1 MRSASLTVALAA
13 AALAVGAGAV
23 QGAHEATLPQQTAHA
38 GHVRRHGAQQAPGAH
53 HVVVAARGR
62 DSAAT
67 AGADIGAQEQ
77 QPLANN
83 TIKLDRHQQQRDA
96 VGLDEAL
103 WSNKRGSLEL
113 EDQGKGEEEVLILP
127 QPTPMPVTNP
137 KWIMEMNAFHKRA
150 PESSSNTEDDDS
162 VFNGSDLETKL
173 LVVTRGKVTVTRT
186 ITITK
191 TRTHTLAPSATSTT
205 RACKLTVDCKGL
217 TIPANSH
224 NYCDPKNKVCIWK
237 CDKGYTAFAGKCV
250 LNAGTSTTTR
260 TTTTTAAPSS
270 APTLPG
276 SPGPECFARYT
287 NIDSGAVYGPG
298 LGTFPM
304 SPRPTSFVSRTFGQS
319 QLMLDGQVYRVVG
332 PNIYWLGL
340 DENVSPS
347 PSYPSRGRV
356 REAMA
361 IAVAMGANTVRSHT
375 LGISTGNQYSVWPK
389 AWQTNDKAFEAID
402 YAIWAARNYG
412 LRLIIPLTDEHQYY
426 HGGKYDFIR
435 WAGLDTSNGYQFYTD
450 YGVRDMFKSYIRT
463 MLEHVNQFTGV
474 AYKDD
479 PTIMAWE
486 TGNELGAWMLRAGAP
501 TKEWTEDIAA
511 FIKSFAPNHLVADG
525 TDGLIDES
533 GVLRN
538 EGVAALGV
546 DLVTDHLYPALNWLL
561 EKDASFMQWYTKNF
575 FIGEFD
581 WTFARGGDS
590 PASMYSILEAQPY
603 SGSMM
608 WSVFGHDDQC
618 CNWVLHEDGYSAY
631 YPNGNVDWIQ
641 PQLLALVQHWHRM
654 RGLTPPSVLPAVA
667 CPQPELSK

>member
-1 MRSASLTVALAA
+1 MRPASAISATLVFAASLAA
-13 AALAVGAGAV
+13 AAAG
-23 QGAHEATLPQQTAHA
+23 HDATLPQQTAHV
-38 GHVRRHGAQQAPGAH
+38 GHARRHGQLQPNHHPLPGRSLGTTRDEAILTSEDEAQCVNDTQAA
-53 HVVVAARGR
+53 
-62 DSAAT
+62 
-67 AGADIGAQEQ
+67 
-77 QPLANN
+77 PLPEA
-83 TIKLDRHQQQRDA
+83 I
-96 VGLDEAL
+96 GLDEAL
-103 WSNKRGSLEL
+103 WSNKQGSLEH
-113 EDQGKGEEEVLILP
+113 DAAAAKDDDASGPTRVVRRDG
-127 QPTPMPVTNP
+127 PTPLPVVNP
-137 KWIMEMNAFHKRA
+137 KWAMELNALEKRGPKA
-150 PESSSNTEDDDS
+150 AGVFDS
-162 VFNGSDLETKL
+162 DELETKL

-191 TRTHTLAPSATSTT
+191 TRTVSPTPTSTST
-205 RACKLTVDCKGL
+205 QRTCKLTADCKGV

-224 NYCDPKNKVCIWK
+224 NYCDPKNRVCIWK
-237 CDKGYTAFAGKCV
+237 CDKGYTASGAGCV
-250 LNAGTSTTTR
+250 ANSGTTTSQQ
-260 TTTTTAAPSS
+260 PG
-270 APTLPG
+270 PTLPG
-276 SPGPECFARYT
+276 SPNPTCWARYT
-287 NIDSGAVYGPG
+287 NTDSGAVYGPG
-298 LGTFPM
+298 IGSFPM
-304 SPRPTSFVSRTFGQS
+304 AARPTSFVQRKFGES
-319 QLMLDGQVYRVVG
+319 SLTLDGQTYRVVG

-347 PSYPSRGRV
+347 PSYPSKQRV

-375 LGISTGNQYSVWPK
+375 LGISTGNQYSVWPN
-389 AWQTNDKAFEAID
+389 AWQTNDAAFEAID

-450 YGVRDMFKSYIRT
+450 YGVRDMFKSYIRVI
-463 MLEHVNQFTGV
+463 LEHVNQFTGV

-511 FIKSFAPNHLVADG
+511 FIKSFAPNQLIADG

-546 DLVTDHLYPALNWLL
+546 DLVTDHLYPALTWLL
-561 EKDASFMQWYTKNF
+561 EKDAGFMQWYTKNF

-581 WTFARGGDS
+581 WTNARGGDPPS
-590 PASMYSILEAQPY
+590 SLYSILESQPY

-608 WSVFGHDDQC
+608 WSVFGHDDEC
-618 CNWVLHEDGYSAY
+618 CNYILHEDGYSAY
-631 YPNGNVDWIQ
+631 YPNGNADSLQQ
-641 PQLLALVQHWHRM
+641 PLLQLIQHWYRM
-654 RGLTPPSVLPAVA
+654 RGMTPPSSLPAVA
-667 CPQPELSK
+667 CPQPELAK